1 MLEVPSKEGMNKPPE
16 PTQHSR
22 DPIYRVRGVDGSPI
36 DRGSPTDESLPVVIV
51 GAGPTGLAAGNLLGV
66 AGIATLIIE
75 RNTGLSNIPKA
86 IALDDE
92 GLRICQAMGLSTAI
106 SNCIVSDISVDCV
119 SEGRL
124 LAKVVPTSKRNGY
137 PLISTF
143 HQPEFEAVLLDGL
156 QRFPCVN
163 LRFQHS
169 VETLE
174 QNADCV
180 VVTIRTPAGTLHKVR
195 CSYLLACDGGGST
208 IRHSLNI
215 PLQGKTFAQRWLV
228 IDSISK
234 CTGTLS
240 GGQVTPC
247 GNPVW
252 GTGNQE
258 VVKIFCNP
266 QRPAVSIPAPHHGRR
281 WEFMLLPG
289 ETEEEMLEPATIS
302 ALLQQTDAFPHT
314 DIIRQ
319 TVYTFHAARAKT
331 FSQGRVFLLQRRR
344 PYDAP
349 LRRTGIE

>member
-1 MLEVPSKEGMNKPPE
+1 
-16 PTQHSR
+16 
-22 DPIYRVRGVDGSPI
+22 
-36 DRGSPTDESLPVVIV
+36 
-51 GAGPTGLAAGNLLGV
+51 
-66 AGIATLIIE
+66 
-75 RNTGLSNIPKA
+75 
-86 IALDDE
+86 
-92 GLRICQAMGLSTAI
+92 MGLSTAI

-234 CTGTLS
+234 CTGTLCRS
-240 GGQVTPC
+240 HITLCGESCLGDKSFRKSSKFSAIHNVQPC
-247 GNPVW
+247 LSLLLIMAGMGIHAP
-252 GTGNQE
+252 
-258 VVKIFCNP
+258 P
-266 QRPAVSIPAPHHGRR
+266 RPDGKKR
-281 WEFMLLPG
+281 
-289 ETEEEMLEPATIS
+289 
-302 ALLQQTDAFPHT
+302 
-314 DIIRQ
+314 
-319 TVYTFHAARAKT
+319 KC
-331 FSQGRVFLLQRRR
+331 
-344 PYDAP
+344 
-349 LRRTGIE
+349 